1 MARIVAYFLFA
12 NNSSTLPKRIK
23 SKIKKNGWVKLLS
36 LKKRKTTAKS
46 PIKKPRLLFVRINE
60 NKKQRKRKKR
70 VKKRGKIEKLNPPT
84 GGVNFVDGGKFTVK

>member
-36 LKKRKTTAKS
+36 LKKRKIIAKS
-46 PIKKPRLLFVRINE
+46 PIKNPRLLF
-60 NKKQRKRKKR
+60 KK
-70 VKKRGKIEKLNPPT
+70 I
-84 GGVNFVDGGKFTVK
+84 